1 MKREIL
7 QEEKQITCSLAAFL
21 YHLLEAE
28 GMAGRRATSSS
39 GCLRVLPVLVA
50 RGQLGCPLVV
60 WDCKMDRMACGL
72 HARVLRVLAQRSN
85 GALSE
90 TRALLPLI
98 QQAVLF
104 CLPEL
109 AGFSRPRQD
118 E

>member
-1 MKREIL
+1 
-7 QEEKQITCSLAAFL
+7 
-21 YHLLEAE
+21 
-28 GMAGRRATSSS
+28 MAGRRATSSA